1 MGKMS
6 PSALRMLLEEL
17 DSYAISKTKRDCI
30 RSLVEGELARRE
42 GTDRFNEF
50 HSWIRKGD
58 QILTE
63 LEDELCR
70 LRAITS
76 SDGDQIS
83 RASALASV
91 RALYPKEIKLDYD
104 NGVCWILDQVIKVI
118 QSLPGL

>member
-1 MGKMS
+1 MAKTS

-17 DSYAISKTKRDCI
+17 DSYAISRTKAECI
-30 RSLVEGELARRE
+30 RSLVEAELVRRE

-50 HSWIRKGD
+50 HAWIRKGD

-76 SDGDQIS
+76 VDGDHIS
-83 RASALASV
+83 RTSALAAA
-91 RALYPKEIKLDYD
+91 RALYPKETKAEYD
-104 NGVCWILDQVIKVI
+104 KGMSWILDQIIKVL
-118 QSLPGL
+118 QTLPGL